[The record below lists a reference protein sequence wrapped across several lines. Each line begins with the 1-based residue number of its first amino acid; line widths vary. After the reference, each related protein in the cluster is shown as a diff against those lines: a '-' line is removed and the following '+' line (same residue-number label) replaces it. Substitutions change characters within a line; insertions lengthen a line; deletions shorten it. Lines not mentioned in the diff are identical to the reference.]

1 MPRTSDIVL
10 GGRIMAML
18 KGDNGSGKT
27 VLAASFPGPIKFF
40 MFDGSKLDVVKLFF
54 PNRTDIE
61 YDIYGARETKFRDSN
76 GAPVHIKSLIQFAD
90 EFNDLQDYC
99 PWATVVLDSFT
110 SFSVTCVTFQLDV
123 RSTSEQ
129 ANKKPLSSK
138 GGLVIPDFDEYKGE
152 TTLVTQTLD
161 VSKVLPCHV
170 LWTAHPLP
178 KLETSGS
185 GAGMKVTKSTSIA
198 AYGAK
203 TAAMA
208 PSYFNEIWHLETR
221 SDSSV
226 AGGRQRIVHVQTIG
240 EQFAKT
246 ALPLPPSFDIT
257 NKPGFGE
264 VKKFLAEHD
273 IKLQEA
279 VTSRAAQ
286 EAAHAEKEEIR
297 KMV

>member
-10 GGRIMAML
+10 GGRLMVML
-18 KGDNGSGKT
+18 KADNGSGKT
-27 VLAASFPGPIKFF
+27 VFAASFPGPIKFF

-61 YDIYGARETKFRDSN
+61 YDIYGARETKFRDAN
-76 GAPVHIKSLIQFAD
+76 GQPVHIKSLIQFAD
-90 EFNDLQDYC
+90 EFNKLQDYC
-99 PWATVVLDSFT
+99 PYATVVLDSFT

-123 RSTSEQ
+123 RSGSEQ
-129 ANKKPLSSK
+129 SNKNPLRSK

-152 TTLVTQTLD
+152 TTLVTQSLD

-170 LWTAHPLP
+170 IWTVHPLP
-178 KLETSGS
+178 KLETSGQ
-185 GAGMKVTKSTSIA
+185 GAGMKVSKTTSIA

-221 SDSSV
+221 TDSSV
-226 AGGRQRIVHVQTIG
+226 PGGRARIVHTQTIG
-240 EQFAKT
+240 DQFAKT

-257 NKPGFGE
+257 NKPGFTE
-264 VKKFLAEHD
+264 VQKYLDEHQ
-273 IKLQEA
+273 IKLQSKVA
-279 VTSRAAQ
+279 I
-286 EAAHAEKEEIR
+286 EKEVDIL
-297 KMV
+297 

>member
-10 GGRIMAML
+10 GGRIMVML

-40 MFDGSKLDVVKLFF
+40 MFDGSKLDVVKMFF

-61 YDIYGARETKFRDSN
+61 YDIFGARATKFRDAN
-76 GAPVHIKSLIQFAD
+76 NQIVQIKSLIQFAE
-90 EFNDLQDYC
+90 EFNALMDYC

-123 RSTSEQ
+123 RSSS
-129 ANKKPLSSK
+129 ADDKKNPLKSK

-152 TTLVTQTLD
+152 TTLVTQSLD

-170 LWTAHPLP
+170 IWTAHPLP
-178 KLETSGS
+178 KLETSGQ
-185 GAGMKVTKSTSIA
+185 GAGMRVTKSSSIA

-208 PSYFNEIWHLETR
+208 PSYFNEVWHLETR
-221 SDSSV
+221 IDSS
-226 AGGRQRIVHVQTIG
+226 APGGRQRIVHTQSTG

-246 ALPLPPSFDIT
+246 ALPLPVAFDVT
-257 NKPGFGE
+257 GKPGFPE
-264 VKKFLAEHD
+264 VQRYLNEHNVKLSEKVASKAE
-273 IKLQEA
+273 QETA
-279 VTSRAAQ
+279 T
-286 EAAHAEKEEIR
+286 AEREEI
-297 KMV
+297 KNL